1 MVDTEQMRQLDTL
14 ASRQAGVISRGDL
27 VIAGWSQSGIDRALS
42 NGRLVRIVSGVYRV
56 AGSPSS
62 RRYSQ
67 VAALTACAPDGY
79 LARHTAAELHGL
91 LPVAPGPL
99 QLVMPHHRKAPALPP
114 DLAVVT
120 RSRTLSPDEVV
131 AREGL
136 QLTSAARTI
145 LDLAPTLDSS
155 ALAELVATGL
165 RLRVVDETE
174 LSGVVDAHPAA
185 RGRGRLLTAL
195 ELLAEDG
202 RHARAEVEIAALT
215 AILGAGLPRPVVGLR
230 IVDHTGAFVAE
241 VDLGYPKARL
251 ALEIDGYRWHSTP
264 AQKLADEERQNRI
277 ILAGWSVLRFS
288 AQVVRREPEVLVA
301 AVAEALGLG

>member
-1 MVDTEQMRQLDTL
+1 MVDTERMRQFDAL
-14 ASRQAGVISRGDL
+14 ASRQAGVISRDDL
-27 VIAGWSQSGIDRALS
+27 LAAGWSRSGIDRGLS
-42 NGRLVRIVSGVYRV
+42 NGRLVRIVGGVYRV
-56 AGSPSS
+56 AGSPTS
-62 RRYSQ
+62 RRSSQ
-67 VAALTACAPDGY
+67 VAALTACAPDGS
-79 LARHTAAELHGL
+79 LARRTAAEVHGL

-114 DLAVVT
+114 GLAVVT
-120 RSRTLSPDEVV
+120 RSRTLGPQEVV

-145 LDLAPTLDSS
+145 LDLAPTLDAS

-165 RLRVVDETE
+165 RLRVVDERE
-174 LSGVVDAHPAA
+174 LSAAVDAHPAA
-185 RGRGRLLTAL
+185 RGRGRLRAAL
-195 ELLAEDG
+195 ELLADDG
-202 RHARAEVEIAALT
+202 RNARAEVEIAALS
-215 AILGAGLPRPVVGLR
+215 AIVGAGLPRPVVGLR
-230 IVDHTGAFVAE
+230 ILDHAGVFIAE

-264 AQKLADEERQNRI
+264 EQKLADEERQNRI

-288 AQVVRREPEVLVA
+288 AQVVRREPEALVA

>member
-1 MVDTEQMRQLDTL
+1 VVDTERMRQLDAL
-14 ASRQAGVISRGDL
+14 ASHQAGVISREDL
-27 VIAGWSQSGIDRALS
+27 LVAGWSQSGIDRALS
-42 NGRLVRIVSGVYRV
+42 SGRLVRIVNGVYRV

-62 RRYSQ
+62 RRRSQ

-79 LARHTAAELHGL
+79 LARRTAAEVHGL

-114 DLAVVT
+114 GLAVVM
-120 RSRTLSPDEVV
+120 RSRTLSPHDVV
-131 AREGL
+131 AQEGL
-136 QLTSAARTI
+136 QLTSVARTI
-145 LDLAPTLDSS
+145 LDLAPTLSSS

-165 RLRVVDETE
+165 RLRVVDEME
-174 LSGVVDAHPAA
+174 LSAAVDAHPAA
-185 RGRGRLLTAL
+185 RGRARLRAAL
-195 ELLAEDG
+195 DLLAEDG
-202 RHARAEVEIAALT
+202 RLARAEVEIAALA
-215 AILGAGLPRPVVGLR
+215 AIVGAGLPRPVVGLR
-230 IVDHTGAFVAE
+230 ILDHTGAFVAE
-241 VDLGYPKARL
+241 VDLGYPRARL

-264 AQKLADEERQNRI
+264 EQKLADEERQNRI